1 MTKSTKKAA
10 RKQAPAT
17 AMLLAAGYGKR
28 MRPLT
33 ETMPKPMVRVAGQPL
48 VDHVLDKAAEAGIA
62 RCVVNVHY
70 LADMLEAHL
79 RGRDEPQIIISD
91 EREAL
96 LETGG
101 GVRKALAQLGKE
113 PFYVLNSD
121 SVWID
126 GVTPLL
132 TRLARAWNPD
142 EMDGLLALANA
153 ATGDR
158 LHRAGRLP
166 HGQRGPFAAAPR
178 TPRRAVRVHGCWH
191 PQAGTVRGH
200 PARGFLAEPDLRP
213 GAIEAERLHGLRL
226 DGRWMHVGTPE
237 AIGEAEDAID
247 DSMG

>member
-153 ATGDR
+153 ATATGYTGLGDF
-158 LHRAGRLP
+158 LMDSEGRL
-166 HGQRGPFAAAPR
+166 QRRPEHLVAPFVYMGVGILKPELFED
-178 TPRRAVRVHGCWH
+178 TPQGAFSLNLIFDR
-191 PQAGTVRGH
+191 
-200 PARGFLAEPDLRP
+200 
-213 GAIEAERLHGLRL
+213 AIEAERLHGLRL